1 MNETE
6 LKQLFKSSIKNRHIQ
21 NNHHLPIHI
30 SDYESHQIKIKE
42 EAYFGIFDFVI
53 VIIHKN
59 NESQRDIDNT
69 YIGTARKDLFFQDEG
84 GDDDDV
90 YQNIR
95 MRTHQFIQIAKQEKC
110 SIKNLTFIP
119 VEVKSDSDVLDN
131 RLPNQILNAILT
143 FGRSFLVLD
152 EKHISKN
159 LHLLKLLPTTIIGY
173 TGKDDFF
180 EVLSVFDRF
189 VMNGIF
195 SIPKRSFNKLLLDSK
210 VTKQFSDI
218 DKIYKSLVTL
228 ERINQKLVFNY
239 LFRFGTNL
247 LDENFLLREE
257 IQFLNKFCGLFK
269 IPTENSYKKE
279 IIRLIK
285 NSENHL
291 ITDFL

>member
-6 LKQLFKSSIKNRHIQ
+6 LKKLFKSSIKNRHIQ

-30 SDYESHQIKIKE
+30 SDYQSHQIKIKE
-42 EAYFGIFDFVI
+42 EAYFGNFDFVI
-53 VIIHKN
+53 VIVHKN
-59 NESQRDIDNT
+59 IENQRDIDNT
-69 YIGTARKDLFFQDEG
+69 YSCTAREDLFFQDQG
-84 GDDDDV
+84 RDDDV

-152 EKHISKN
+152 QKHISKN

-210 VTKQFSDI
+210 VTNKFSDI

-239 LFRFGTNL
+239 LFRFGTNV
-247 LDENFLLREE
+247 LDESFLLQEE
-257 IQFLNKFCGLFK
+257 IKFLNKFCEFFK

-279 IIRLIK
+279 IIELIK
-285 NSENHL
+285 NSENRL

>member
-6 LKQLFKSSIKNRHIQ
+6 LKKLFKSSIKNRHIQ

-30 SDYESHQIKIKE
+30 SDYQSHQIKIKE
-42 EAYFGIFDFVI
+42 EAYFGNFDFVI
-53 VIIHKN
+53 VIVHKN
-59 NESQRDIDNT
+59 IENQIDIDNT
-69 YIGTARKDLFFQDEG
+69 YSGTTREDLFFQDQG
-84 GDDDDV
+84 RDDDV

-152 EKHISKN
+152 QKHISKN

-210 VTKQFSDI
+210 VTNKFSDI

-239 LFRFGTNL
+239 LFRFGTNV
-247 LDENFLLREE
+247 LDENFLLQEE
-257 IQFLNKFCGLFK
+257 IKFLNKFCEFFK

-279 IIRLIK
+279 IIELIK
-285 NSENHL
+285 NSENRL

>member
-6 LKQLFKSSIKNRHIQ
+6 LKKLFKSSIKNRHIQ

-30 SDYESHQIKIKE
+30 SDYQSHQIKIKE
-42 EAYFGIFDFVI
+42 EAYFGNFDFVI
-53 VIIHKN
+53 VIVHKN
-59 NESQRDIDNT
+59 NENQRDIDNT
-69 YIGTARKDLFFQDEG
+69 YSGTARKDIFFQDQG
-84 GDDDDV
+84 RDDEV

-152 EKHISKN
+152 QKHISKN

-195 SIPKRSFNKLLLDSK
+195 SIPKRSFNKLLLDNK
-210 VTKQFSDI
+210 VTNKFSDI

-228 ERINQKLVFNY
+228 ERINQKLAFNY
-239 LFRFGTNL
+239 LFRFGTNV
-247 LDENFLLREE
+247 LDENFLLQEE
-257 IQFLNKFCGLFK
+257 IKFLNKFCEFFK

-279 IIRLIK
+279 IIELIK
-285 NSENHL
+285 NSENRL

>member
-30 SDYESHQIKIKE
+30 SDYKSHQIKIKE
-42 EAYFGIFDFVI
+42 EAYFGNFDFVI
-53 VIIHKN
+53 VIVHKN
-59 NESQRDIDNT
+59 NENQRYTDNT
-69 YIGTARKDLFFQDEG
+69 HIGTARNDLFFQDQG
-84 GDDDDV
+84 RDDDI

-95 MRTHQFIQIAKQEKC
+95 MRTNQFIQIAKQEKC
-110 SIKNLTFIP
+110 SVKNLTFIP
-119 VEVKSDSDVLDN
+119 VEVKSDSDVLDE

-152 EKHISKN
+152 KKHISKN

-210 VTKQFSDI
+210 VTEKFSDI

-239 LFRFGTNL
+239 LFRFGPNV
-247 LDENFLLREE
+247 LDENFLLQEE
-257 IQFLNKFCGLFK
+257 IKFLNKFCEFFK

-279 IIRLIK
+279 IIKLIK

>member
-6 LKQLFKSSIKNRHIQ
+6 LKKLFKSSIKNRHIQ

-30 SDYESHQIKIKE
+30 SDYQSHQIKIKE
-42 EAYFGIFDFVI
+42 EAYFGNFDFVI
-53 VIIHKN
+53 VIVHKN
-59 NESQRDIDNT
+59 IENQRDIDNT
-69 YIGTARKDLFFQDEG
+69 YSGIAREDLFFQDQG
-84 GDDDDV
+84 RDDNV

-152 EKHISKN
+152 QKHISKN

-210 VTKQFSDI
+210 VTNKFSDI

-239 LFRFGTNL
+239 LFRFGTNV
-247 LDENFLLREE
+247 LDENFLLQEE
-257 IQFLNKFCGLFK
+257 IKFLNKFCEFFK

-279 IIRLIK
+279 IIELIK
-285 NSENHL
+285 NSENRL

>member
-6 LKQLFKSSIKNRHIQ
+6 LKKLFKSSIKNRHIQ

-30 SDYESHQIKIKE
+30 SDYQSHQIKIKE
-42 EAYFGIFDFVI
+42 EAYFGNFDFVI
-53 VIIHKN
+53 VIVHKN
-59 NESQRDIDNT
+59 IENQRDIDNI
-69 YIGTARKDLFFQDEG
+69 YSGTAREDLFFQDQG
-84 GDDDDV
+84 RDDNV

-152 EKHISKN
+152 QKHISKN

-210 VTKQFSDI
+210 VTNKFSDI

-239 LFRFGTNL
+239 LFRFGTNV
-247 LDENFLLREE
+247 LDENFLLQEE
-257 IQFLNKFCGLFK
+257 IKFLNKFCEFFK

-279 IIRLIK
+279 IIELIK
-285 NSENHL
+285 NSENRL

>member
-6 LKQLFKSSIKNRHIQ
+6 LKKLFKSSIKNRHIQ

-30 SDYESHQIKIKE
+30 SDYQSHQIKIKE
-42 EAYFGIFDFVI
+42 EAYFGNFDFVI
-53 VIIHKN
+53 VIVHKN
-59 NESQRDIDNT
+59 IENQRDIDNI
-69 YIGTARKDLFFQDEG
+69 YSGTAREDLFFQDQG
-84 GDDDDV
+84 RDDDV

-152 EKHISKN
+152 QKHISKN

-210 VTKQFSDI
+210 VTNKFSDI

-239 LFRFGTNL
+239 LFRFGTNV
-247 LDENFLLREE
+247 LDENFLLQEE
-257 IQFLNKFCGLFK
+257 IKFLNKFCEFFK
-269 IPTENSYKKE
+269 IPTENSYKKG
-279 IIRLIK
+279 IIELIK
-285 NSENHL
+285 NSENRL

>member
-30 SDYESHQIKIKE
+30 SDYQSHQIKIKE
-42 EAYFGIFDFVI
+42 EAYFGNFDFVI
-53 VIIHKN
+53 VIVHKN
-59 NESQRDIDNT
+59 KENQRYTDNT
-69 YIGTARKDLFFQDEG
+69 YIGTARNDLFFQDQG
-84 GDDDDV
+84 RDNDV

-110 SIKNLTFIP
+110 SVKKITFIP
-119 VEVKSDSDVLDN
+119 VEVKSDSDVLDE

-152 EKHISKN
+152 KKHISKN

-180 EVLSVFDRF
+180 EVQSVFDRF

-195 SIPKRSFNKLLLDSK
+195 SIPKRSFNKLLFDSK
-210 VTKQFSDI
+210 VTKKFSDI

-228 ERINQKLVFNY
+228 ETINQKLVFNY
-239 LFRFGTNL
+239 LFRFGTNV
-247 LDENFLLREE
+247 LDENFLLQEE
-257 IQFLNKFCGLFK
+257 IKFLNKFCEFFK

-279 IIRLIK
+279 IIKLIK

>member
-6 LKQLFKSSIKNRHIQ
+6 LKKLFKSSIKNRHIQ

-30 SDYESHQIKIKE
+30 SNYQSHQIKIKE
-42 EAYFGIFDFVI
+42 EAYFGNFDFVI
-53 VIIHKN
+53 VIVHKN
-59 NESQRDIDNT
+59 IENQRDIDNT
-69 YIGTARKDLFFQDEG
+69 YSGTTIEDLFFQDQG
-84 GDDDDV
+84 RDDNV

-152 EKHISKN
+152 QKHISKN

-210 VTKQFSDI
+210 VTNKFSDI

-239 LFRFGTNL
+239 LFRFGTNV
-247 LDENFLLREE
+247 LDENFLLQEE
-257 IQFLNKFCGLFK
+257 IKFLNKFCEFFK

-279 IIRLIK
+279 IIELIK
-285 NSENHL
+285 NSENRL

>member
-1 MNETE
+1 MTFS
-6 LKQLFKSSIKNRHIQ
+6 FKTK
-21 NNHHLPIHI
+21 
-30 SDYESHQIKIKE
+30 
-42 EAYFGIFDFVI
+42 GVMMIFIRTFVCEP
-53 VIIHKN
+53 N
-59 NESQRDIDNT
+59 
-69 YIGTARKDLFFQDEG
+69 
-84 GDDDDV
+84 
-90 YQNIR
+90 
-95 MRTHQFIQIAKQEKC
+95 QFIQIVKQEKC
-110 SIKNLTFIP
+110 SVKNLTFIP
-119 VEVKSDSDVLDN
+119 VEVKSDSDVLDE

-152 EKHISKN
+152 KKHISKN

-210 VTKQFSDI
+210 VTKKFSDI

-239 LFRFGTNL
+239 LFRFGTNV
-247 LDENFLLREE
+247 LDENFLLQEE
-257 IQFLNKFCGLFK
+257 IKFLNKFCEFFK

-279 IIRLIK
+279 IIKLIK

>member
-6 LKQLFKSSIKNRHIQ
+6 LKKLFKSSIKNRHIQ

-30 SDYESHQIKIKE
+30 SDYQSHQIKIKE
-42 EAYFGIFDFVI
+42 EAYFGNFDFVI
-53 VIIHKN
+53 VIVHKN
-59 NESQRDIDNT
+59 NENQRDIDNT
-69 YIGTARKDLFFQDEG
+69 YSGTAKKDIFFQDQG
-84 GDDDDV
+84 RDDEV

-152 EKHISKN
+152 QKHISKN

-195 SIPKRSFNKLLLDSK
+195 SIPKRSFNKLLLDNK
-210 VTKQFSDI
+210 VTNKFSDI

-228 ERINQKLVFNY
+228 ERINQKLAFNY
-239 LFRFGTNL
+239 LFRFGTNV
-247 LDENFLLREE
+247 LDENFLLQEE
-257 IQFLNKFCGLFK
+257 IKFLNKFCEFFK

-279 IIRLIK
+279 IIELIK
-285 NSENHL
+285 NSENRL

>member
-6 LKQLFKSSIKNRHIQ
+6 LKQLFKSSTKNGHIQ

-30 SDYESHQIKIKE
+30 PDYQSNQIKIKE
-42 EAYFGIFDFVI
+42 EGYFGNFDFVI

-59 NESQRDIDNT
+59 NAIHGGIDNT
-69 YIGTARKDLFFQDEG
+69 YIDTARKDLFFQDQLR
-84 GDDDDV
+84 DDHDL

-95 MRTHQFIQIAKQEKC
+95 MRTRQFIQIAKQEKC

-119 VEVKSDSDVLDN
+119 VEVKSDSDVLDE

-159 LHLLKLLPTTIIGY
+159 RHMLKLLPTTIIAY

-195 SIPKRSFNKLLLDSK
+195 SIPKRSFNKLLLDCK
-210 VTKQFSDI
+210 VTKKFSHI

-228 ERINQKLVFNY
+228 ERINHKLVFNY
-239 LFRFGTNL
+239 LFRFGTNV
-247 LDENFLLREE
+247 LDENFLLQEE
-257 IQFLNKFCGLFK
+257 IKFLNKFCEFFK

-279 IIRLIK
+279 IIKLIK
-285 NSENHL
+285 NSENCL

>member
-1 MNETE
+1 MNEIE
-6 LKQLFKSSIKNRHIQ
+6 LKKLFKSSIKNRHIQ

-30 SDYESHQIKIKE
+30 SDYQSHQIKIKE
-42 EAYFGIFDFVI
+42 EAYFGNFDFVI
-53 VIIHKN
+53 VIVHKN
-59 NESQRDIDNT
+59 NENQRDIDNT
-69 YIGTARKDLFFQDEG
+69 YSGIARKDLFFQDQG
-84 GDDDDV
+84 RDDDV

-119 VEVKSDSDVLDN
+119 VEVKSHSDVLDN

-152 EKHISKN
+152 QKHISKN

-195 SIPKRSFNKLLLDSK
+195 SIPKRSFNKLLLDNK
-210 VTKQFSDI
+210 VTNKFSDI

-228 ERINQKLVFNY
+228 ERINQKLVFSY
-239 LFRFGTNL
+239 LFRFGTNV
-247 LDENFLLREE
+247 LDENFLLQEE
-257 IQFLNKFCGLFK
+257 IKFLNKFCEFFK

-279 IIRLIK
+279 IMELIK
-285 NSENHL
+285 NSENRL

>member
-1 MNETE
+1 MNEIE
-6 LKQLFKSSIKNRHIQ
+6 LKKLFKSSIKNRHIQ

-30 SDYESHQIKIKE
+30 SDYQSHQIKIKE
-42 EAYFGIFDFVI
+42 EAYFGNFDFVI
-53 VIIHKN
+53 VIVHKN
-59 NESQRDIDNT
+59 NENQRDIDNT
-69 YIGTARKDLFFQDEG
+69 YSGIARKDLFFQDQG
-84 GDDDDV
+84 RDDDV

-152 EKHISKN
+152 QKHISKN

-195 SIPKRSFNKLLLDSK
+195 SIPKRSFNKLLLDNK
-210 VTKQFSDI
+210 VTNKFSDI

-228 ERINQKLVFNY
+228 ERINQKLVFSY
-239 LFRFGTNL
+239 LFRFGTNV
-247 LDENFLLREE
+247 LDENFLLQEE
-257 IQFLNKFCGLFK
+257 IKFLNKFCEFFK

-279 IIRLIK
+279 IMELIK
-285 NSENHL
+285 NSENRL

>member
-30 SDYESHQIKIKE
+30 SDYQSHQIKIKE
-42 EAYFGIFDFVI
+42 EAYFGNFDFVI
-53 VIIHKN
+53 VIVHKN
-59 NESQRDIDNT
+59 KENQRYTDNT
-69 YIGTARKDLFFQDEG
+69 YIGTARNDLFFQDQG
-84 GDDDDV
+84 RDDDI

-110 SIKNLTFIP
+110 SIKKLTFIP
-119 VEVKSDSDVLDN
+119 VEVKSDSDVLDE

-152 EKHISKN
+152 KKHISKN

-210 VTKQFSDI
+210 VTKKFSDI

-228 ERINQKLVFNY
+228 ETINQKLVFNY
-239 LFRFGTNL
+239 LFRFGTNV
-247 LDENFLLREE
+247 LDENFLLQEE
-257 IQFLNKFCGLFK
+257 IKFLNKFCEFFK

-279 IIRLIK
+279 IIKLIK

>member
-6 LKQLFKSSIKNRHIQ
+6 LKKLFKSSIKNRHIQ

-30 SDYESHQIKIKE
+30 SDYQSHQIKIKE
-42 EAYFGIFDFVI
+42 EAYFGNFDFIIVI
-53 VIIHKN
+53 VHKN
-59 NESQRDIDNT
+59 IENQIDIDNT
-69 YIGTARKDLFFQDEG
+69 YSGTTREDLFFQDQG
-84 GDDDDV
+84 RDDEV

-152 EKHISKN
+152 QKHISKN

-210 VTKQFSDI
+210 VTNKFSDI

-239 LFRFGTNL
+239 LFRFGTNV
-247 LDENFLLREE
+247 LDENFLLQEE
-257 IQFLNKFCGLFK
+257 IKFLNKFCEFFK

-279 IIRLIK
+279 IIELIK
-285 NSENHL
+285 NSENRL

>member
-6 LKQLFKSSIKNRHIQ
+6 LKKLFKSSIKNRHIQ

-30 SDYESHQIKIKE
+30 SDYQSHQIKIKE
-42 EAYFGIFDFVI
+42 EAYFGNFDFVI
-53 VIIHKN
+53 VIVHKN
-59 NESQRDIDNT
+59 IENQRDIDNI
-69 YIGTARKDLFFQDEG
+69 YSGTARKDLFFQDQG
-84 GDDDDV
+84 RDDNV

-152 EKHISKN
+152 QKHISKN

-210 VTKQFSDI
+210 VTNKFSDI

-239 LFRFGTNL
+239 LFRFGTNV
-247 LDENFLLREE
+247 LDENFLLQEE
-257 IQFLNKFCGLFK
+257 IKFLNKFCEFFK

-279 IIRLIK
+279 IIELIK
-285 NSENHL
+285 NSENRL

>member
-6 LKQLFKSSIKNRHIQ
+6 LKKLFKSSIKNRHIQ

-30 SDYESHQIKIKE
+30 SDYQSHQIKIKE
-42 EAYFGIFDFVI
+42 EAYFGNFDFVI
-53 VIIHKN
+53 VIVHKN
-59 NESQRDIDNT
+59 IENQIDIDNT
-69 YIGTARKDLFFQDEG
+69 YSGTTREDLFFQDQG
-84 GDDDDV
+84 RDDEV

-152 EKHISKN
+152 QKHISKN

-210 VTKQFSDI
+210 VTNKFSDI

-239 LFRFGTNL
+239 LFRFGTNV
-247 LDENFLLREE
+247 LDENFLLQEE
-257 IQFLNKFCGLFK
+257 IKFLNKFCEFFK

-279 IIRLIK
+279 IIELIK
-285 NSENHL
+285 NSENRL

>member
-1 MNETE
+1 MNEIE
-6 LKQLFKSSIKNRHIQ
+6 LKKLFKSSIKNRHIQ

-30 SDYESHQIKIKE
+30 SDYQSHQIKIKE
-42 EAYFGIFDFVI
+42 EAYFGNFDFVI
-53 VIIHKN
+53 VIVHKN
-59 NESQRDIDNT
+59 NENQRDIDNT
-69 YIGTARKDLFFQDEG
+69 YSGIARKDLFFQDQG
-84 GDDDDV
+84 RDDDV

-110 SIKNLTFIP
+110 SIKNLIFIP

-152 EKHISKN
+152 QKHISKN

-195 SIPKRSFNKLLLDSK
+195 SIPKRSFNKLLLDNK
-210 VTKQFSDI
+210 VTNKFSDI

-228 ERINQKLVFNY
+228 ERINQKLVFSY
-239 LFRFGTNL
+239 LFRFGTNV
-247 LDENFLLREE
+247 LDENFLLQEE
-257 IQFLNKFCGLFK
+257 IKFLNKFCEFFK

-279 IIRLIK
+279 IMELIK
-285 NSENHL
+285 NSENRL

>member
-30 SDYESHQIKIKE
+30 SDYQSHQIKIKE
-42 EAYFGIFDFVI
+42 EAYFGNFDFVI
-53 VIIHKN
+53 VIVHKN
-59 NESQRDIDNT
+59 KKNQRYTDNT
-69 YIGTARKDLFFQDEG
+69 YIGTARNDLFFQDQG
-84 GDDDDV
+84 RDDDF

-110 SIKNLTFIP
+110 SIKKLTFIP
-119 VEVKSDSDVLDN
+119 VEVKSDSDVLDE

-152 EKHISKN
+152 KKHISKN

-189 VMNGIF
+189 VTNGIF

-210 VTKQFSDI
+210 VTKKFSDI

-228 ERINQKLVFNY
+228 ETINQKLVFNY
-239 LFRFGTNL
+239 LFRFGTNV
-247 LDENFLLREE
+247 LDENFLLQEE
-257 IQFLNKFCGLFK
+257 IKFLNKFCEFFK

-279 IIRLIK
+279 IIKLIK

>member
-1 MNETE
+1 MNEIE
-6 LKQLFKSSIKNRHIQ
+6 LKKLFKSSIKNRHIQ

-30 SDYESHQIKIKE
+30 SDYQSHQIKIKE
-42 EAYFGIFDFVI
+42 EAYFGNFDFVI
-53 VIIHKN
+53 VIVHKN
-59 NESQRDIDNT
+59 NENQRDIDNT
-69 YIGTARKDLFFQDEG
+69 YSGIARKDLFFQDQG
-84 GDDDDV
+84 RDDDV

-195 SIPKRSFNKLLLDSK
+195 SIPKRSFNKLLLDNK
-210 VTKQFSDI
+210 VTNKFSDI

-228 ERINQKLVFNY
+228 ERINQKLVFSY
-239 LFRFGTNL
+239 LFRFGTNV
-247 LDENFLLREE
+247 LDENFLLQEE
-257 IQFLNKFCGLFK
+257 IKFLNKFCEFFK

-279 IIRLIK
+279 IMELIK
-285 NSENHL
+285 NSENRL